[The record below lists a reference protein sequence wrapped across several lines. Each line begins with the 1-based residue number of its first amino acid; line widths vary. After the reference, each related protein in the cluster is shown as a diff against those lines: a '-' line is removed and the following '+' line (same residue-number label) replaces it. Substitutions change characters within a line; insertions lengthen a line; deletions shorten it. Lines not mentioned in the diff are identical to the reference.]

1 MLVFIRN
8 CLRLNARLL
17 ISHKYEV
24 RDTDIPHVYCPL
36 YDQMWAERTFWKT
49 HKWILCSVKM
59 SIECDTTE
67 QASHRSPTQI
77 NHTTIAFQFNSFN
90 ISTPHNI
97 TNRTNSV
104 DGHNLNFMAFI
115 LRSSRTRLPNFFWW
129 NLSSQSILIYFWNT
143 KSWQFLT
150 RTFLYYSTF
159 YLVFIL
165 VFITVL
171 MKANIE

>member
-1 MLVFIRN
+1 
-8 CLRLNARLL
+8 
-17 ISHKYEV
+17 
-24 RDTDIPHVYCPL
+24 
-36 YDQMWAERTFWKT
+36 
-49 HKWILCSVKM
+49 M

-90 ISTPHNI
+90 ISAPHNI

-115 LRSSRTRLPNFFWW
+115 LRSSRTRLPNFFLMKFVKPI
-129 NLSSQSILIYFWNT
+129 NISLFLEHEIMAIL
-143 KSWQFLT
+143 K

-165 VFITVL
+165 VFITLL
-171 MKANIE
+171 MKANIEEIPLQLS